1 MITLLGILLLGFA
14 TILQTTIASQILL
27 LQGTVDLVLL
37 TYLSWALRKETSGI
51 WQWGF
56 IAGMSIGIT
65 SQLPIWLPI
74 GTYMLITLF
83 INLLRKRIWQV
94 QIISLFTTTI
104 LTTFVVLTLQWAI
117 VVVQGSPINFS
128 QAFNFVILPS
138 MVLNL
143 LVAFPIYG
151 LMVELTLRIY
161 PPIESS

>member
-1 MITLLGILLLGFA
+1 MITLLGMLLLGFA
-14 TILQTTIASQILL
+14 TILQTTIASQISL

-51 WQWGF
+51 WQWGL
-56 IAGMSIGIT
+56 IAGMSIGLT
-65 SQLPIWLPI
+65 SQLPIWLPV

-83 INLLRKRIWQV
+83 INLLKTRIWQV
-94 QIISLFTTTI
+94 QVISLFTTTI
-104 LTTFVVLTLQWAI
+104 LTTFLILTLQWAI
-117 VVVQGSPINFS
+117 VVVQGSPINYS
-128 QAFNFVILPS
+128 QAFNLVILPS

-151 LMVELTLRIY
+151 LMGELTVRIY

>member
-14 TILQTTIASQILL
+14 TILQTTIASQISL

-51 WQWGF
+51 WQWGL
-56 IAGMSIGIT
+56 IAGMSIGLT

-83 INLLRKRIWQV
+83 IKLLKTRIWQV

-104 LTTFVVLTLQWAI
+104 LTTLLVLTLQWAI

-128 QAFNFVILPS
+128 RAFNLVILPS

-151 LMVELTLRIY
+151 LMGELTVRIY

>member
-1 MITLLGILLLGFA
+1 MITLLGMLLLGLA
-14 TILQTTIASQILL
+14 TILQTTIASQISL

-117 VVVQGSPINFS
+117 VVVQGSPIKFS
-128 QAFNFVILPS
+128 QAFNLVILPS

-151 LMVELTLRIY
+151 LMGELTLRIY